1 MIIEYERDMP
11 ENFRYI
17 SKHDANTVHHQFLEM
32 HRSIENQ
39 DAHAQLQDDLIEHDW
54 RLHGK

>member
-17 SKHDANTVHHQFLEM
+17 SKHDANTTHHQFLEM
-32 HRSIENQ
+32 HRSIESQ
-39 DAHAQLQDDLIEHDW
+39 DAHAQL
-54 RLHGK
+54 